1 MNKPQTACN
10 PLESLLPRIKGA
22 AHNIARQHNADPDDV
37 EQEIVLAILER
48 YAQEPTFLD
57 QTPAYIVNHGVWRA
71 RDVLRR
77 QATMHTNREL
87 PTSELFDTDEGA
99 EGDKAPT
106 FAEDP
111 WQEVALSLAIEEA
124 LGELSEENQRIAR
137 GLAAG
142 YSAREIG
149 PAIGLHWRTVYN
161 RMSGPIATALQ
172 SQIPTV

>member
-1 MNKPQTACN
+1 MNKPQADNN
-10 PLESLLPRIKGA
+10 PLENLLPRIRGA
-22 AHNIARQHNADPDDV
+22 AHNIAPQYGADPDDV

-48 YAQEPTFLD
+48 YAQEPAFLNNK
-57 QTPAYIVNHGVWRA
+57 PAYIVNHGAWRA

-77 QATMHTNREL
+77 LLGYHETRATD
-87 PTSELFDTDEGA
+87 LFDSY
-99 EGDKAPT
+99 EGDEPDKTAL
-106 FAEDP
+106 FADDP
-111 WQEVALSLAIEEA
+111 WPAVSLGLAIKHA
-124 LGELSEENQRIAR
+124 LATLSEENRHIAR

-172 SQIPTV
+172 GQIPTG